1 MMTIHLPFKPI
12 VLGAL
17 LLTLAGC
24 GRPSADFQYAFT
36 DRHPIVQTRI
46 DRIEVAALVP
56 SSTDLARVRGI
67 ARAYRSVGQG
77 KIAIFVPIAQP
88 VSAGAGVWVK
98 QELIAQGVSPNR
110 IQWDARPLPQG
121 IVRVA
126 FQGQG
131 TRNPPRCTNIHEDV
145 QQRENDTSWLN
156 RETVNFG
163 CAYQA
168 NIAMQA
174 DDNAD
179 FLRPRMEG
187 PIDPVRAAETVRRRR
202 ANIGD
207 VPPALPSAGT
217 TAP

>member
-1 MMTIHLPFKPI
+1 MRIRLPLKPV

-17 LLTLAGC
+17 MLAVAGC
-24 GRPSADFQYAFT
+24 VRPADNFDYAFT
-36 DRHPIVQTRI
+36 ERHPLLQSRI
-46 DRIEVAALVP
+46 DRIEVAAMVP
-56 SSTDLARVRGI
+56 SSGDVARVQTI
-67 ARAYRSVGQG
+67 ARAFRAGGQG
-77 KIAIFVPIAQP
+77 KIAIFVPLNA
-88 VSAGAGVWVK
+88 SASSGAGVWVK

-110 IQWDARPLPQG
+110 IQWDARPLPSG

-131 TRNPPRCTNIHEDV
+131 TRRPPQCTNIGEDV

-156 RETVNFG
+156 RETFNFG

-174 DDNAD
+174 DDKAD
-179 FLRPRMEG
+179 FVRPRMEG

-202 ANIGD
+202 ASIGEA
-207 VPPALPSAGT
+207 PPASPSAGST
-217 TAP
+217 SP